1 MAYIIAHGTV
11 NGYCK
16 IPSPQSIGIEQNVLT
31 DIRAQFDNTPTMLQK
46 PVGYLIQM
54 ASNGVWISVVKLLF
68 DGERS
73 GGGAGFFAFSAFV
86 SANQYVQGSALR
98 NLLDDL
104 MNTYLSKTS
113 GTSTKNIGVDWSFVN
128 DATAKLNELCI
139 PRTKP
144 INTHYLP
151 SDKFAYVGISDND
164 IDKYLEKPFQPE
176 YGQYKAVFLGTHLQH
191 PSLLSSQ
198 TPLSIDLE
206 NEEYT
211 IEWHGDNVL
220 WKNLPT
226 TVRKKEIEHG
236 NYPFKKQYYEDQTV
250 YYRDGK
256 RDDVNNII
264 ILTIPQLKPIVYKLE
279 AVYYDVMGTLFYKT
293 SDSEVE
299 CIVPEGVISLSARTS
314 GVQDPRKSP
323 DKKTIEFYG
332 EQVAMT
338 WTLKIETN
346 KNYKSVQVEI
356 RPIDFRKNVSDTQWQ
371 YPIRLEKLK
380 TILVKIYQDCSP
392 KTSDSR
398 EIVTFYNK
406 KTGQAESGSYDSQTK
421 NLQFYIPE
429 NREFLEIYGVCVKD
443 RFKDKWNVFIETSPP
458 NTFEVK
464 LSRKQEP
471 PKVPSTNRIIHIY
484 VYDEKIGK
492 EGILLVSDNNGRNIQ
507 CNLRCVNG
515 TTYSGDIQ
523 VSNTVHRSELSI
535 KTENGKPLHF
545 ETKYSD
551 VIEIN
556 DETIFCRLWNWVCR
570 QWRVLLVIVVAI
582 IAIGAGGFL
591 LYKHFFPQKTK
602 YPTVE
607 NGVRVGLTD
616 NSESNIEVPSY
627 SNGLPNFCQFCYLD
641 SVYQVQCS
649 KWNQAEI
656 GKLMDSIN
664 GDLAIKLREQDSVA
678 YVRYKQIA
686 WLQVR
691 GKVNKADWN
700 HITDYVREGNA
711 KYDGIWKNYAN
722 DSIRLFLSNVI
733 APGNGAKRKKFATQ
747 IKADSTFADKTF
759 NEVKEIWSNCSTKSS
774 QTEQS
779 TQGGQK
785 KNNNNREN
793 SKPKNNNR
801 GMESAGDF

>member
-98 NLLDDL
+98 NLLDGL

-128 DATAKLNELCI
+128 DATAKLNELCS
-139 PRTKP
+139 PRKKP

-226 TVRKKEIEHG
+226 TVRKKEMEHG
-236 NYPFKKQYYEDQTV
+236 NYLFRRQYYKDQTV

-256 RDDVNNII
+256 QDDVDNII
-264 ILTIPQLKPIVYKLE
+264 ILTIPQLNPIVYKLE
-279 AVYYDVMGTLFYKT
+279 VVYDVMGTLSYKP

-346 KNYKSVQVEI
+346 ENYKSVQVEI
-356 RPIDFRKNVSDTQWQ
+356 RPIDYCNNASAKGQ
-371 YPIRLEKLK
+371 YPIHLEKLK
-380 TILVKIYQDCSP
+380 TILVKIYQDGSL
-392 KTSDSR
+392 KTSDSK

-406 KTGQAESGSYDSQTK
+406 TTGQAESGSYDSQTK

-429 NREFLEIYGVCVKD
+429 NREFLEIYGVRVKD
-443 RFKDKWNVFIETSPP
+443 RFKDKWNVSIEASPIP

-471 PKVPSTNRIIHIY
+471 PKVPSANRIIHIH
-484 VYDEKIGK
+484 VSDEKIGK
-492 EGILLVSDNNGRNIQ
+492 EGILLVSDNNGQNIQ
-507 CNLRCVNG
+507 CNLRRTDG
-515 TTYSGDIQ
+515 TYNGDIQ
-523 VSNTVHRSELSI
+523 VLNTVHRSDLTI
-535 KTENGKPLHF
+535 T
-545 ETKYSD
+545 TKSGGQLPFD
-551 VIEIN
+551 NIGDDSIEIN
-556 DETIFCRLWNWVCR
+556 GGTTFSRLWDWVCQ
-570 QWRVLLVIVVAI
+570 QWLLLLVIVLAI
-582 IAIGAGGFL
+582 IAVGAGGFL
-591 LYKHFFPQKTK
+591 LYKHFYPQKTK
-602 YPTVE
+602 YLTAE
-607 NGVRVGLTD
+607 NGTRVRTTD
-616 NSESNIEVPSY
+616 NSESNIGVPSD
-627 SNGLPNFCQFCYLD
+627 SNGLPDFCQSRYLD

-649 KWNQAEI
+649 KWNHKSINEAVKVCDKYAE
-656 GKLMDSIN
+656 KMQSNDSIAY
-664 GDLAIKLREQDSVA
+664 LTYKKLV
-678 YVRYKQIA
+678 
-686 WLQVR
+686 WLQKTR
-691 GKVNKADWN
+691 NRLDSCKWDALPDFIDSNNSEFDSKWSL
-700 HITDYVREGNA
+700 
-711 KYDGIWKNYAN
+711 YAN
-722 DSIRLFLSNVI
+722 DSILEFLREVIPPSNQR
-733 APGNGAKRKKFATQ
+733 NKFEKEIQ
-747 IKADSTFADKTF
+747 KDPTFADKTF
-759 NEVKEIWSNCSTKSS
+759 NEVKEMWSNCSTKSS

-785 KNNNNREN
+785 KDKNKREN

-801 GMESAGDF
+801 GIESAGDF

>member
-139 PRTKP
+139 SRQKP

-176 YGQYKAVFLGTHLQH
+176 YGQYKVVFLGTHLLH
-191 PSLLSSQ
+191 PSLLPSQ

-211 IEWHGDNVL
+211 IEWHGDNGL

-236 NYPFKKQYYEDQTV
+236 SYTFRKQYYEDQTV
-250 YYRDGK
+250 FYREGQ

-264 ILTIPQLKPIVYKLE
+264 ILTIPQLNSIVYKLE
-279 AVYYDVMGTLFYKT
+279 VVYEVMGTSPYKP
-293 SDSEVE
+293 SDSEAE
-299 CIVPEGVISLSARTS
+299 RIVPDGVISLSARTL
-314 GVQDPRKSP
+314 GVQDPRKSD

-338 WTLKIETN
+338 WTLEIETN
-346 KNYKSVQVEI
+346 KNYKSVPMNI
-356 RPIDFRKNVSDTQWQ
+356 RPIDYCNSASAKGQCLV
-371 YPIRLEKLK
+371 RLEKLK
-380 TILVKIYQDCSP
+380 TISVLILKDEVL
-392 KTSDSR
+392 KTSDLRAS
-398 EIVTFYNK
+398 VTFYNK
-406 KTGQAESGSYDSQTK
+406 TTGQEVYGFYDPQTK
-421 NLQFYIPE
+421 YLQFYIPE
-429 NREFLEIYGVCVKD
+429 NTQCLDILGVRVKESYKD
-443 RFKDKWNVFIETSPP
+443 RWDISQIEPLQTE
-458 NTFEVK
+458 NYFQVR

-471 PKVPSTNRIIHIY
+471 PKVPSTNRIIHIH

-492 EGILLVSDNNGRNIQ
+492 EGILLVSDNNGRKIQ
-507 CNLRCVNG
+507 CNLRCTNR
-515 TTYSGDIQ
+515 TYKEGDIQ
-523 VSNTVHRSELSI
+523 VLNTVPRSDLTI
-535 KTENGKPLHF
+535 TTMNGEPLHF
-545 ETKYSD
+545 DTEDAD
-551 VIEIN
+551 VIIIY
-556 DETIFCRLWNWVCR
+556 DKTIFSRLWDWIR
-570 QWRVLLVIVVAI
+570 QQWQVLPVIVVVI
-582 IAIGAGGFL
+582 IAISAVGLRFY
-591 LYKHFFPQKTK
+591 YKNFFPQKPK
-602 YPTVE
+602 HPTAE
-607 NGVRVGLTD
+607 NGVMLTNN
-616 NSESNIEVPSY
+616 NSGSNSKESSY
-627 SNGLPNFCQFCYLD
+627 SNGLPDFCQSRYVD
-641 SVYQVQCS
+641 SMYQVQCS

-656 GKLMDSIN
+656 GELMDSIN
-664 GDLAIKLREQDSVA
+664 DDLAINLRERDSVA

-700 HITDYVREGNA
+700 HLADYIKESNCIYED
-711 KYDGIWKNYAN
+711 KWKNYAN
-722 DSIRLFLSNVI
+722 DSIREFLLGITN
-733 APGNGAKRKKFATQ
+733 APVAKLDKFTKK
-747 IKADSTFADKTF
+747 INDDSTFADKTF
-759 NEVKEIWSNCSTKSS
+759 NEVKEIWNNCSSSS
-774 QTEQS
+774 QITQS
-779 TQGGQK
+779 TQGGQQ
-785 KNNNNREN
+785 NNNGIKNSN
-793 SKPKNNNR
+793 SKKKQ
-801 GMESAGDF
+801 GMKSAGDF

>member
-16 IPSPQSIGIEQNVLT
+16 IPSPQSVGIEQNVLT

-73 GGGAGFFAFSAFV
+73 GGGAGFFAFSAFI
-86 SANQYVQGSALR
+86 SANQLVPENTLR

-139 PRTKP
+139 PRKKP

-191 PSLLSSQ
+191 PSLLPSQ
-198 TPLSIDLE
+198 TPLLIDLE

-220 WKNLPT
+220 WKDLPT
-226 TVRKKEIEHG
+226 TVRKKEMEHG
-236 NYPFKKQYYEDQTV
+236 NYLFRRQYYEDQTV

-264 ILTIPQLKPIVYKLE
+264 ILTIPRLNPIVYKLE
-279 AVYYDVMGTLFYKT
+279 VVYEVIGTSPYKP
-293 SDSEVE
+293 SDPEAE
-299 CIVPEGVISLSARTS
+299 RIVPEGVISLSARTS
-314 GVQDPRKSP
+314 GVQDPRKSL
-323 DKKTIEFYG
+323 DKKTLEFYG

-346 KNYKSVQVEI
+346 KNYKSVPVEI
-356 RPIDFRKNVSDTQWQ
+356 RPIDFCKNVSDTQWQ

-380 TILVKIYQDCSP
+380 TISVLISQDEVP

-398 EIVTFYNK
+398 ESVTFYNK
-406 KTGQAESGSYDSQTK
+406 TTDQAESGSYDSQTK
-421 NLQFYIPE
+421 TLQFYIPE

-443 RFKDKWNVFIETSPP
+443 RFKDKWNISIEALPTP
-458 NTFEVK
+458 NIFNVK

-471 PKVPSTNRIIHIY
+471 PKVPSTNRIIHTY
-484 VYDEKIGK
+484 VHDDKIGK
-492 EGILLVSDNNGRNIQ
+492 EGILLVSDNNGREIQ

-515 TTYSGDIQ
+515 TYSGDIQ
-523 VSNTVHRSELSI
+523 VSNTVRRSELSI
-535 KTENGKPLHF
+535 KTKNGKTLHF
-545 ETKYSD
+545 DTED
-551 VIEIN
+551 ANVIIIN
-556 DETIFCRLWNWVCR
+556 DKTAFSRLWDCIR
-570 QWRVLLVIVVAI
+570 QHRLLLLVIVLAI
-582 IAIGAGGFL
+582 IAISAVGL
-591 LYKHFFPQKTK
+591 LFYYKNFFPQKPK
-602 YPTVE
+602 HPTAE
-607 NGVRVGLTD
+607 NGVIVEPQN
-616 NSESNIEVPSY
+616 NSGSNEVLSY
-627 SNGLPNFCQFCYLD
+627 SNGLPDFCQSRYLD
-641 SVYQVQCS
+641 SVYSVQCS

-664 GDLAIKLREQDSVA
+664 DDLAIKLRGQDSVA

-691 GKVNKADWN
+691 DKVNKYDWN
-700 HITDYVREGNA
+700 HLADYITESNRIYEQ
-711 KYDGIWKNYAN
+711 KWKNYAN
-722 DSIRLFLSNVI
+722 DSIRDFLLDVIVASND
-733 APGNGAKRKKFATQ
+733 AKRKEFAEQ

-759 NEVKEIWSNCSTKSS
+759 KEVKEIWNNCSSNSGPVQGETTTKSDTS
-774 QTEQS
+774 S
-779 TQGGQK
+779 TKGDL
-785 KNNNNREN
+785 N
-793 SKPKNNNR
+793 S
-801 GMESAGDF
+801 EEF